1 MLNTLDF
8 EQTVDIDSI
17 DNAAVDSQADN
28 AAVVTPSTVE
38 SQNDALTYLPT
49 KLIKP
54 FSLGGNNRRTR
65 PSSDFNSL
73 CDDISKKGILQNL
86 VVREVGKDDYEL
98 IAGYGRFDAAVKLGI
113 EQVPVVIKRNMSD
126 KEALEAQLAEN
137 LQRSDLKIGDH
148 VVLTKKYL
156 SLSGGCHKTASAKL
170 GYSESVYRDYL
181 QLSKC
186 DEKLIDALDDNDKP
200 VKKGHCLILSVFPV
214 EIQLKTLESILA
226 DPDKYSVAYLKAQS
240 SKFELRLSEAKFDLT
255 ECDVC
260 PHNTNQQ
267 FNVFESNTEDKCSN
281 AICYMKKQDEWLND
295 VRIPQLE
302 EDHGMVLTT
311 MQKPLS
317 DVNRI
322 DVKVVGE
329 EQAKACTSDC
339 QKCVVLVSCD
349 TDTFG
354 RAVPNM
360 CIDTDCF
367 KEKLE
372 ANKEPEPV
380 VESSPEQN
388 TDAQEEGSQP
398 TTTAKKQTGKSKA
411 TVKSISKKISRYY
424 ANDLQK
430 LASANVMKGTSFA
443 SAILVKSVSNVL
455 RDSSSKVSL
464 SVAELAT
471 KDVAELN
478 TMLTGLL
485 TQLCQQEVKDSGS
498 DHSDFD
504 ANKMLRST
512 FIALNDEDTLIEK
525 AIQNWTPTTEL
536 LSMHTKTQLAI
547 MAAESGFEAAYDQK
561 HGEAAWSKFSSTN
574 KLGEIAKE
582 MLSIEYDYTDYAPE
596 SYIQMALEY
605 KPVD

>member
-38 SQNDALTYLPT
+38 LQNDALTYLPT

-98 IAGYGRFDAAVKLGI
+98 IAGYGRFDAALKLGI

-148 VVLTKKYL
+148 VVLTGKYL

-170 GYSESVYRDYL
+170 GYSEAVYRDYL

-186 DEKLIDALDDNDKP
+186 DEKLIDALDDNDLP
-200 VKKGHCLILSVFPV
+200 VKKGHCLILSVFPK
-214 EIQLKTLESILA
+214 EIQVKTLESILA
-226 DPDKYSVAYLKAQS
+226 DPEKYTVAYLKAQA
-240 SKFELRLSEAKFDLT
+240 SKFELRLSDAKFDLAD
-255 ECDVC
+255 CDVC

-267 FNVFESNTEDKCSN
+267 FNVFESNSDDRCSN
-281 AICYMKKQDEWLND
+281 AACYMKKQDNWLNTE
-295 VRIPQLE
+295 RIPALE
-302 EDHGMVLTT
+302 EQHGMVLTT
-311 MQKPLS
+311 QQKPLS

-329 EQAKACTSDC
+329 TQAKACTSDC

-349 TDTFG
+349 ADTFG
-354 RAVPNM
+354 SAVPHM

-367 KEKLE
+367 KDKVE
-372 ANKEPEPV
+372 AFKEPEPKADV
-380 VESSPEQN
+380 NQDS
-388 TDAQEEGSQP
+388 TDDSGTN
-398 TTTAKKQTGKSKA
+398 TTTPATNKKAPKSKA

-455 RDSSSKVSL
+455 REQSAKVKL
-464 SVAELAT
+464 SVSELAT
-471 KDVAELN
+471 KEVSELN
-478 TMLTGLL
+478 AMLTGLL
-485 TQLCQQEVKDSGS
+485 TQLCQQEVKDTGS

-504 ANKMLRST
+504 ANKMLRT
-512 FIALNDEDTLIEK
+512 TLIALNDEDTLIEK
-525 AIQNWTPTTEL
+525 AIEHWKPTPEL
-536 LSMHTKTQLAI
+536 LGMHTKTQLAV
-547 MAAESGFEAAYDQK
+547 MASESGFEAAYDEK
-561 HGEAAWSKFSSTN
+561 HGDAAWAKYSSSH
-574 KLGEIAKE
+574 KLQEIAKE
-582 MLSIEYDYTDYAPE
+582 MLSIGFDYSDYAPE
-596 SYIQMALEY
+596 SYIQLATEY